1 VSSRRGR
8 ARERLTELGERSV
21 EGPSPRFASA
31 LERRL
36 VQGAGL
42 AAGATLLALPT
53 RHRSLTPVVTL
64 GAGALATVVLAGA
77 LFGTFGRGGSDVL
90 SLAAA
95 VDTTVVMPGGH
106 TVAGRTGL
114 ELPNGSVVWTGP
126 NGSASAG
133 TVEIGPG
140 IEAVVDAGRLH
151 LSPLGANASPTVA
164 TPTPSPAA
172 TPTTLASGSSPA
184 SPPLASLPSVP
195 TPRAARP
202 IVPVPIPPVT
212 TTTTVPRGRL
222 PITLRRR

>member
-1 VSSRRGR
+1 VSTGRGR
-8 ARERLTELGERSV
+8 ARDRLTHLGERPV
-21 EGPSPRFASA
+21 NGPNPRFAFS

-36 VQGAGL
+36 VQRAGL
-42 AAGATLLALPT
+42 VAGATLVALPT
-53 RHRSLTPVVTL
+53 RHRSLMPALTL

-77 LFGTFGRGGSDVL
+77 LLGTFGPGGSDVL

-140 IEAVVDAGRLH
+140 IEAIVDACRMR
-151 LSPLGANASPTVA
+151 LSPLGANTAPTASAPATV
-164 TPTPSPAA
+164 PAA
-172 TPTTLASGSSPA
+172 TATTVGSGSSPA
-184 SPPLASLPSVP
+184 TPPVVALPSVP
-195 TPRAARP
+195 VPRGP
-202 IVPVPIPPVT
+202 PPTVPTTVAPT
-212 TTTTVPRGRL
+212 TTTIPRLRT
-222 PITLRRR
+222 PVTIRRR

>member
-1 VSSRRGR
+1 VSSPRRR
-8 ARERLTELGERSV
+8 ARERLARLGERPV
-21 EGPSPRFASA
+21 DGPSPRFASG

-42 AAGATLLALPT
+42 AAGATLVALPT
-53 RHRSLTPVVTL
+53 RHRSMMPVVTL

-77 LFGTFGRGGSDVL
+77 LLGTFGRGGSDVL

-114 ELPNGSVVWTGP
+114 QLPNGSVVWTGP

-151 LSPLGANASPTVA
+151 LSPLGADASPTVNVPTAVPVA
-164 TPTPSPAA
+164 TPTS
-172 TPTTLASGSSPA
+172 LGSGSSPA
-184 SPPLASLPSVP
+184 SPPLAFVPGPLPRV
-195 TPRAARP
+195 ARP
-202 IVPVPIPPVT
+202 TVPVTIPPAT
-212 TTTTVPRGRL
+212 TTTTTRGRT
-222 PITLRRR
+222 PVTIRRG